1 MISLSGGEDL
11 IKNILVD
18 GSVSQDNYLEFM
30 NHPKINAKLSELYNQ
45 VDCNYIIGIDV
56 ADKDSK
62 DYSCMAY
69 YKEDKNG
76 DLVLVGIELI
86 K

>member
-1 MISLSGGEDL
+1 M

-30 NHPKINAKLSELYNQ
+30 NHPKINAKLGELYNQ

-62 DYSCMAY
+62 DCSCMAY

-76 DLVLVGIELI
+76 DLVLVGKETIGLMWYR

>member
-1 MISLSGGEDL
+1 M

-18 GSVSQDNYLEFM
+18 ESVSQDNYLEFM
-30 NHPKINAKLSELYNQ
+30 NHPKINAKLGDLHNQ

-62 DYSCMAY
+62 DCSCMAY
-69 YKEDKNG
+69 CKEDKNG
-76 DLVLVGIELI
+76 NLVLVGIELI